1 MKTMENNREMKMQ
14 LLKEFGI
21 TDDKK
26 SVDFCREAYKFLTE
40 GEDVKK
46 LNPSCDIISDA
57 DTEPQAVDLGLP
69 SGTLWCD
76 RNVGA
81 KSPYDDGAYFSWGNT
96 EPHYPKQDDNDWG
109 DNDEAFEGTCF
120 DEDSYQETA
129 GAKLEGNIDLAH
141 DAANVNMGEQWQM
154 PTKEQFEELA
164 EHCIWQRKTI
174 NGVNGYKVTSK
185 TNGNSIF
192 FACSGYGNGT
202 SRNFRGS
209 DGYYWSSTFISSRN
223 ARRLYFYSGG
233 VIPQSSNYRYNGFP
247 VRPVQ
252 NLSRR

>member
-1 MKTMENNREMKMQ
+1 MNQNQELKMQ

-46 LNPSCDIISDA
+46 LNPSCDIISD
-57 DTEPQAVDLGLP
+57 DSTEPQAVDLGLP

-96 EPHYPKQDDNDWG
+96 TPHYPKQGNSDWG
-109 DNDEAFEGTCF
+109 DDEEAFE
-120 DEDSYQETA
+120 EDFFSPDTYEKSE
-129 GAKLEGNIDLAH
+129 GSKLDGDIDLAH
-141 DAANVNMGEQWQM
+141 DAAHVNMGAQWQM
-154 PTKEQFEELA
+154 PTQEQFEELA

-174 NGVNGYKVTSK
+174 NGVNGYLVTSK
-185 TNGNSIF
+185 ANGNSMF
-192 FACSGYGNGT
+192 FSCSGFGHGT
-202 SRNFRGS
+202 SRGSRGS
-209 DGYYWSSTFISSRN
+209 NGYYWSSTFSDSRY
-223 ARRLYFYSGG
+223 ARYLNFYSGG
-233 VIPQSSNYRYNGFP
+233 VNPQDYDYRYFGFA
-247 VRPVQ
+247 VRAVQ
-252 NLSRR
+252 NLSRQ

>member
-1 MKTMENNREMKMQ
+1 MNQNQELKMQ

-46 LNPSCDIISDA
+46 LNQSCDIIPDA
-57 DTEPQAVDLGLP
+57 STEPQAVDLGLP

-96 EPHYPKQDDNDWG
+96 TPHYPKQGNSDWG
-109 DNDEAFEGTCF
+109 DDEEAFE
-120 DEDSYQETA
+120 EDFFSPDTYEKSE
-129 GAKLEGNIDLAH
+129 GAKLDGDIDLAH
-141 DAANVNMGEQWQM
+141 DAARVNMGAQWQM
-154 PTKEQFEELA
+154 PTSEQFEELA
-164 EHCIWQRKTI
+164 EHCIWQLKTI
-174 NGVNGYKVTSK
+174 NGVNGYLVTSK

-192 FACSGYGNGT
+192 LPCSGYGGGT
-202 SRNFRGS
+202 TRDSRGS
-209 DGYYWSSTFISSRN
+209 SGYYWSSSFDSSRD
-223 ARRLYFYSGG
+223 ARYLYFYSGG
-233 VIPQSSNYRYNGFP
+233 VYPQGDLNRFYGFP
-247 VRPVQ
+247 VRPVIKK
-252 NLSRR
+252 